1 MTVPI
6 PKNFTGYA
14 LAIAGAILFSSKAV
28 VVKMAYDKSV
38 DAETLLALRMGCSLP
53 IYLIIGAFTLRSAKQ
68 LPTLRQVVM
77 GMLVGVL
84 GYWLASYTDFLGL
97 QNISAT
103 FERLIL
109 FTYPLFVVLM
119 GWAFFGGRLHMGLIP
134 SFLISYG
141 GLALVFLEH
150 PPQTSGNATLG
161 AIYVLI
167 AALAFGL
174 YQLLAKTQISQIGSQ
189 MFTAIAMLGASLVSF
204 ATFFVGHKFSDLN
217 VVTTILP
224 HAAFLAIGA
233 TVIPTYLLN
242 AALARISA
250 QANGAIGMI
259 SPIATIG
266 MSTLILG
273 ERLTITEVIGAL
285 LVMTGVA
292 FFVWGERK
300 LSSAPP
306 EPKE

>member
-1 MTVPI
+1 MTP
-6 PKNFTGYA
+6 PKNLLGYG
-14 LAIAGAILFSSKAV
+14 LAVAGAILFSSKAI
-28 VVKMAYDKSV
+28 VVKMAYGKAV

-53 IYLIIGAFTLRSAKQ
+53 FYVVIGLFTLRSAKHV
-68 LPTLRQVVM
+68 PTLRQVVV
-77 GMLVGVL
+77 GMLVGAL

-97 QNISAT
+97 LYISAT

-109 FTYPLFVVLM
+109 FTYPLFVVIL
-119 GWAFFGGRLHMGLIP
+119 GWAFFGGRLHKGLIP

-150 PPQTSGNATLG
+150 PPQASGNATVG
-161 AIYVLI
+161 AVYVLI
-167 AALAFGL
+167 AALSFGL

-189 MFTAIAMLGASLVSF
+189 LFTSIAMGGASLASF
-204 ATFFVGHKFSDLN
+204 VVFFTGHKVSDLD
-217 VVTTILP
+217 VVSTILP

-233 TVIPTYLLN
+233 TVIPSYLLN

-250 QANGAIGMI
+250 QANGAIGMF

-266 MSTLILG
+266 LSSIFLG
-273 ERLTITEVIGAL
+273 DRLTVTELIGAV

-292 FFVWGERK
+292 FFVWGERNQTTRI
-300 LSSAPP
+300 
-306 EPKE
+306 